1 MDREAIPHQIHF
13 ILEGKSLN
21 KKGKP
26 LLIPVRL
33 ANYHKQQLVDPA
45 TGEVLKINTS
55 VTLNRRKDRWWLTL
69 IYDQQVSKPSTST
82 APVIGID
89 IGIANFLTTSD
100 GQQFGSIDQTLRNR
114 LRLDREKPSFESV
127 CFSWV

>member
-1 MDREAIPHQIHF
+1 
-13 ILEGKSLN
+13 
-21 KKGKP
+21 
-26 LLIPVRL
+26 L

-82 APVIGID
+82 APDIGID